1 MFCPTTTTLHTL
13 RGQHVQCSLFRCT
26 HILNFLYPLASPAGV
41 QQEPFNT
48 CVCTYSMYLCM
59 YIHTMYIHT
68 YYVCTYILCIYIRT
82 MYVHTYYVCT
92 YVLCMYIRTMYV
104 HTYHVYTYVPCMYI
118 RTMYIH
124 MYYDLHSLHITLA
137 VLHCATTC
145 MQHACGSPSISPHCI
160 ACCIRTCPNQST
172 SFGWCRLFGRS
183 RTAHCLG
190 FSCPNRGCLSPNMT
204 ESEHKHT
211 HIIKLSQYVSTFG
224 NLHNMY
230 IIHFNACI
238 K

>member
-1 MFCPTTTTLHTL
+1 MYIQYVLVYVHT
-13 RGQHVQCSLFRCT
+13 
-26 HILNFLYPLASPAGV
+26 
-41 QQEPFNT
+41 
-48 CVCTYSMYLCM
+48 YLCM
-59 YIHTMYIHT
+59 YICTCI
-68 YYVCTYILCIYIRT
+68 CTYVLV
-82 MYVHTYYVCT
+82 YVHTY
-92 YVLCMYIRTMYV
+92 LCMYL
-104 HTYHVYTYVPCMYI
+104 YT
-118 RTMYIH
+118 
-124 MYYDLHSLHITLA
+124 YYDLHSLHITLA

-145 MQHACGSPSISPHCI
+145 MQNACGSPSTSPHCI